1 MGVLHISLKKTAY
14 ERCIS
19 NLHTRDNNITSIYTH
34 TVIKMN
40 TFDQIDTTYNH
51 TLQLHACHFLLYFIR
66 SCIHLNIV
74 AILLLSL
81 FARLVT
87 AQSAAVTKCKQIN
100 NSKLDVAWNSMI
112 AIFNWKKKKRREEME
127 WKTATTAS
135 SAVNW
140 NWLRKSDRENE
151 RSHVCECA
159 YCSRTCTCSTVYFNR

>member
-1 MGVLHISLKKTAY
+1 M
-14 ERCIS
+14 
-19 NLHTRDNNITSIYTH
+19 HTRDNNITSIYTH

-112 AIFNWKKKKRREEME
+112 AIFN
-127 WKTATTAS
+127 
-135 SAVNW
+135 
-140 NWLRKSDRENE
+140 
-151 RSHVCECA
+151 
-159 YCSRTCTCSTVYFNR
+159 